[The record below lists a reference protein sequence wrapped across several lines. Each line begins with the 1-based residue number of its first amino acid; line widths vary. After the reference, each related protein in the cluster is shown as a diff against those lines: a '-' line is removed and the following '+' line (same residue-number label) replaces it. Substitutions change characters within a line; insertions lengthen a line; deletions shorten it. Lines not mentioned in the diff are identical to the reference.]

1 MTRDA
6 DLSTRLVSSA
16 ARDLAPRLFTAIIYG
31 REVFTVGNHYWWI
44 PTVAPIFGTILG
56 ASIYELFIGEPRG
69 VIEGLLGS
77 LPDDEEGELT
87 I

>member
-1 MTRDA
+1 LTPKLKLTPPALDVR
-6 DLSTRLVSSA
+6 
-16 ARDLAPRLFTAIIYG
+16 IG
-31 REVFTVGNHYWWI
+31 RWI

-77 LPDDEEGELT
+77 LPDDDEGELT